1 VKESRPPTDA
11 LAIEPNR
18 KVILSVAVFDA
29 ISKEPLETEFDE
41 GVTYIHGYGQLVP
54 GLERQ
59 LSGLK
64 SKEKKQIT
72 VPVEEAFGERDEEL
86 MFVLPYEEL
95 GEEYKP
101 GDLDVGDALVLE
113 DDEGDDALF
122 HVLEVRQDGL
132 ALDGNHPLSGFSLRF
147 DIEVTSVTEAS
158 DEEIEEAARA
168 YSEAEE
174 SVLGT
179 LEERSQL
186 KGLATLG
193 TSRKE
198 DWSKN

>member
-1 VKESRPPTDA
+1 V

-59 LSGLK
+59 LSGMQA
-64 SKEKKQIT
+64 KEKRQIT

-86 MFVLPYEEL
+86 MFVLPYGEL
-95 GEEYKP
+95 GDEYKP
-101 GDLDVGDALVLE
+101 GDLEVGDALVLE

-147 DIEVTSVTEAS
+147 DVEVTSVTEAS

-179 LEERSQL
+179 LEERSQM
-186 KGLATLG
+186 KGLATLS